1 MQTICLKVNDNY
13 LDTVLTLIDSLK
25 IDMIKDIQVIPD
37 TTSKDMLSSD
47 ESQVLDSVKGI
58 LQDRITDPIE
68 YQRVLRS

>member
-13 LDTVLTLIDSLK
+13 LDTVLTLIDSLN

-58 LQDRITDPIE
+58 LQDRIADPIE
-68 YQRVLRS
+68 YPRVLRS